1 MKFVMNLSIIII
13 IVMMTSIIFE
23 ATNNNFTV
31 AFCGGT
37 ICLSLISL
45 MDAILKRIEDKY
57 K

>member
-31 AFCGGT
+31 AFCGGI
-37 ICLSLISL
+37 ICLSLIL
-45 MDAILKRIEDKY
+45 IMDAILKRIEDKY